1 MVIECLRQCCDQQ
14 AGGCHRDTGPGD
26 DADGSA
32 GEKGAQGNEGHKG
45 FIRDR
50 HHTVCYLL
58 ESDYPVKQERVGHTA
73 NEKAH
78 HAQRFKFHPGETSS
92 FILISHV
99 VVHHGRVPA
108 HAVEMGGHIHGDAV
122 GFQLRRGG
130 LAADGSF
137 RKRIGAGI
145 LKDELVSEGLAR
157 LNGGVG

>member
-1 MVIECLRQCCDQQ
+1 MCPVDRPAGDAAGARIEGRQ
-14 AGGCHRDTGPGD
+14 T
-26 DADGSA
+26 
-32 GEKGAQGNEGHKG
+32 
-45 FIRDR
+45 
-50 HHTVCYLL
+50 
-58 ESDYPVKQERVGHTA
+58 PVVKR
-73 NEKAH
+73 